1 MYNSKVAMRYA
12 EALFCVSKEQNNLE
26 VVLDELLSI
35 SKLSKESQELRSL
48 IISPIISDSKK
59 EQLFEAIFKNKISDL
74 TFDFL
79 ILLIRK
85 NRINIIND
93 IYISFN
99 KLYYKE
105 KGLLA
110 VTVTTAIPLQE
121 ELKNEIIN
129 KLELTTNK
137 KIIPTYIV
145 DKTLF
150 GGIVIN
156 IDDWV
161 YDASIKRQLEIIHTH
176 LIDKIAINNTF

>member
-1 MYNSKVAMRYA
+1 M
-12 EALFCVSKEQNNLE
+12 
-26 VVLDELLSI
+26 
-35 SKLSKESQELRSL
+35 SKESQELRSL

-110 VTVTTAIPLQE
+110 VTVTTAQKSSAL
-121 ELKNEIIN
+121 LDGDSSSTSNESS
-129 KLELTTNK
+129 
-137 KIIPTYIV
+137 
-145 DKTLF
+145 TLSSAWLCF
-150 GGIVIN
+150 
-156 IDDWV
+156 
-161 YDASIKRQLEIIHTH
+161 T
-176 LIDKIAINNTF
+176 

>member
-1 MYNSKVAMRYA
+1 
-12 EALFCVSKEQNNLE
+12 
-26 VVLDELLSI
+26 
-35 SKLSKESQELRSL
+35 
-48 IISPIISDSKK
+48 
-59 EQLFEAIFKNKISDL
+59 
-74 TFDFL
+74 
-79 ILLIRK
+79 
-85 NRINIIND
+85 IND